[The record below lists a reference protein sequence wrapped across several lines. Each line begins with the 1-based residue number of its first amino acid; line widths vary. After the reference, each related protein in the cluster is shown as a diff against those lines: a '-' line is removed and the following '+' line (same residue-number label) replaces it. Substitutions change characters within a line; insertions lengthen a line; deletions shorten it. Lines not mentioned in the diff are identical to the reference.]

1 MQTSR
6 EALSRTSALTTCTFL
21 RPATAALRWVEPA
34 GFRTTAK
41 TVALGLLACEQENEY
56 SVAKSRRKLLHQ
68 LQNIFEA
75 DSSRSTN
82 DSVGRHCSRIA
93 GCKMGFCEFDPPAFM
108 APRCG
113 LRFAAPGSGDVA
125 RGLRCTCVAGIRPP
139 CPLNSTDR
147 GSQCGILR
155 HVTS

>member
-1 MQTSR
+1 MQTWR
-6 EALSRTSALTTCTFL
+6 EVLSRTSALTTCTFL
-21 RPATAALRWVEPA
+21 RPATAALRWVDPA

-41 TVALGLLACEQENEY
+41 TVAFGRPACEQENEY
-56 SVAKSRRKLLHQ
+56 WAAESRGKRLHQ

-82 DSVGRHCSRIA
+82 DSVGRHCSRIS

-113 LRFAAPGSGDVA
+113 LRFAAPGSQRPCSRTEVYVCRRHPSA
-125 RGLRCTCVAGIRPP
+125 LSTKLNRSGIAVRDSAA
-139 CPLNSTDR
+139 CY
-147 GSQCGILR
+147 
-155 HVTS
+155 